1 MPDRT
6 EDVIDQLH
14 ALMHLFKDRMRQA
27 LNVDGGG
34 LGPTE
39 ARALR
44 FFSHH
49 PGSTQQDLVAHS
61 GRDKA
66 QITRIVQQL
75 MERELLARE
84 PDPNDGRRFNL
95 QLTKKGLALQEAM
108 HTQRKKLAA
117 DMLRDLSKDER
128 QQLGGL
134 LERMRESAE
143 GSSTAASERIASR

>member
-1 MPDRT
+1 MPNQT

-27 LNVDGGG
+27 LSVDGDG

-75 MERELLARE
+75 MERNLLARE
-84 PDPNDGRRFNL
+84 PDPSDGRRFNL

-117 DMLRDLSKDER
+117 DMLRDLSKEER
-128 QQLGGL
+128 LQLGGL
-134 LERMRESAE
+134 LERMRASATD
-143 GSSTAASERIASR
+143 SN

>member
-1 MPDRT
+1 MPNQT
-6 EDVIDQLH
+6 EDLIDHLH

-27 LNVDGGG
+27 LSVDSDG

-44 FFSHH
+44 FFAHR
-49 PGSTQQDLVAHS
+49 PGSTQQDLVVHS

-108 HTQRKKLAA
+108 HAQRKKLAA
-117 DMLRDLSKDER
+117 DMLRGLGKEER
-128 QQLGGL
+128 QQLMGL
-134 LERMRESAE
+134 LERMRASAADAESN
-143 GSSTAASERIASR
+143 